1 MATKKQKEE
10 GPGWFSGQVMD
21 FSGRKCL
28 NGVGPVPSRILFVDG
43 MPSEREVWSKR
54 PYTSK
59 QAQFFLSKLK
69 EIGFDNKIARFTYA
83 MKHCPKKVTAVEQ
96 HWSERMFREELQSV
110 NPEVVVCFGADPL
123 KAVVGNKYN
132 WEDVHGAFFVPDS
145 IPDCPFQVFA
155 TFNLEQVL
163 YGPRWDRHFIR
174 DLSLIKDRILGTE
187 TLPPACDCKVV
198 HTPEELDSFNDW
210 ISKKGGR
217 TLIGLDCEWHGK
229 NWMDP
234 DRYFRTVQMGYD
246 KGKVVTLE
254 VSKEGGERCFPCE
267 GALFGSLK
275 KILENPK
282 IDIVGHNVIS
292 DGEWL
297 LSYGIDIRPRVKYDT
312 MLAEHI
318 IDQNGPFGLETLAMK
333 YTPYGR
339 YSVDVEVWVRRHKGE
354 KLKESTSNGYGYV
367 PRDMLLSYGYA
378 DVDVLRYIMDKQ
390 IPILAERGCFKPRGP
405 SGEYPSLFD
414 TVMRTQRVTYDL
426 EMNGLPVDVAQ
437 LDMLTERYQ
446 AAKSKELSKVMA
458 MARAAGFDDFNPR
471 SSDDLRKMLFG
482 KLGLTPVKTTDG
494 DDWGDSA
501 EGQGMDS
508 ETEMSASTDKTTLQI
523 LEGQHPFVDALLNF
537 RRVDQACKTWLTKE
551 KDGKPAGLYAQ
562 IWPDGTMKPHFSSLT
577 ETGRYRTS
585 SPNCFPG
592 EVEVLTELGWLRWD
606 DLYSRSDRDVVQLAQ
621 WDVDSLE
628 ITFARPNFYVMHEN
642 AECIHIHSRKQIDIV
657 CTPDHRFTV
666 YDRKNLTR
674 SKKLVASDLVHY
686 ADFVIPQAGKLVK
699 GGERLTEAQVTVIC
713 ALQADGHLVPE
724 GGIDWCFT
732 KQRKWYRLMDALKAS
747 GIAFRP
753 YLRETAERD
762 RCGVYVGKHDVPE
775 WLKGRKKFGPWL
787 FEYDSDTLSLFEK
800 EVWLWDG
807 CSSRKSMF
815 ASAIPENTGFVQALC
830 LFNSRRGKVRKYTS
844 NTSSTSWQVDAAN
857 HGYTQL
863 ANLSA
868 EDAGRHTVYCV
879 NMPKDT
885 VIVRY
890 NGKVAFTNQSQNFP
904 KKAEGYLGK
913 IFGEDNIPPL
923 LRTVVDP
930 NQRIEYRGLGKKIVQ
945 LECDFCQAEMFVAAN
960 VTGDQNMLKALTT
973 PGLDLHDKTAVDS
986 FGLHMFDE
994 AGHEVS
1000 EDDLIALAAQLKD
1013 QGGDESDEFQHFMK
1027 ALTYIGKNGEK
1038 MSRSTFK
1045 STLRVASKAINFG
1058 VMYGRGSRA
1067 ISMQIKAD
1075 TGDKRSID
1083 EIDAVT
1089 SVGLKN
1095 WKTVAYPQLWNTLT
1109 GWGQLLYSQGYVEN
1123 PWGMRK
1129 YGYIRDG
1136 ERNASLERQFSNFPI
1151 QSTVSGTVQIAMD
1164 QMRTYILDHNLPFRI
1179 QNQIHDAV
1187 MIECPVDC
1195 IAECK
1200 KMFQETMAG
1209 IRIPLP
1215 EGRWFTL
1222 DVDIDVYERWGVKMK
1237 ES

>member
-1 MATKKQKEE
+1 MATRKQKEE

-59 QAQFFLSKLK
+59 QAQLFLSKLK
-69 EIGFDNKIARFTYA
+69 EIGFDNRLARFTYA

-96 HWSERMFREELQSV
+96 HWSERMFREELQAV

-174 DLSLIKDRILGTE
+174 DLSLVRDRILGTE

-210 ISKKGGR
+210 LSKKGGR

-234 DRYFRTVQMGYD
+234 HRYFRTVQMGYD

-254 VSKEGGERCFPCE
+254 VAREGGERCFPCE

-282 IDIVGHNVIS
+282 IDIVGHNVIA

-378 DVDVLRYIMDKQ
+378 DVDVLRYIMDRQ
-390 IPILAERGCFKPRGP
+390 IPILEERGCFKPRGP

-585 SPNCFPG
+585 SPN
-592 EVEVLTELGWLRWD
+592 
-606 DLYSRSDRDVVQLAQ
+606 
-621 WDVDSLE
+621 
-628 ITFARPNFYVMHEN
+628 
-642 AECIHIHSRKQIDIV
+642 
-657 CTPDHRFTV
+657 
-666 YDRKNLTR
+666 
-674 SKKLVASDLVHY
+674 
-686 ADFVIPQAGKLVK
+686 
-699 GGERLTEAQVTVIC
+699 
-713 ALQADGHLVPE
+713 
-724 GGIDWCFT
+724 
-732 KQRKWYRLMDALKAS
+732 
-747 GIAFRP
+747 
-753 YLRETAERD
+753 
-762 RCGVYVGKHDVPE
+762 
-775 WLKGRKKFGPWL
+775 
-787 FEYDSDTLSLFEK
+787 
-800 EVWLWDG
+800 
-807 CSSRKSMF
+807 
-815 ASAIPENTGFVQALC
+815 
-830 LFNSRRGKVRKYTS
+830 
-844 NTSSTSWQVDAAN
+844 
-857 HGYTQL
+857 
-863 ANLSA
+863 
-868 EDAGRHTVYCV
+868 
-879 NMPKDT
+879 
-885 VIVRY
+885 
-890 NGKVAFTNQSQNFP
+890 SQNFP

-930 NQRIEYRGLGKKIVQ
+930 NQRTEYRDLGKKIVQ

-1013 QGGDESDEFQHFMK
+1013 QGGDESDEFQHFMSV
-1027 ALTYIGKNGEK
+1027 LTYIGKNGEK

-1123 PWGMRK
+1123 PWGLRK

-1164 QMRTYILDHNLPFRI
+1164 QMRTYILDHDLPFRI

-1222 DVDIDVYERWGVKMK
+1222 DVDIDVYERWGIKMK
-1237 ES
+1237 AA